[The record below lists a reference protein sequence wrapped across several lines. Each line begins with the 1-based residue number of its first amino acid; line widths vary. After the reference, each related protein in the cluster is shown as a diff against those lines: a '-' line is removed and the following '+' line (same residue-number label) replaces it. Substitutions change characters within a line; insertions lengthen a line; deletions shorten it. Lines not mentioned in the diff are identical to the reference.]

1 MALTNNEIRC
11 LFRAFGVLQ
20 AQIFHLS
27 GHLEFS
33 KDLEWLLCRGIYF
46 CWSLSLGWRDHSTSI
61 AFLLQQSSNYFCR
74 SIRFIFSWWIQ
85 LSFSVHERGYRSAIW
100 SFSIMSGVT
109 LSIMSAFVLWIL
121 LLTVGI
127 TGGLYSTAMWYR
139 IRHGKWGFGL
149 LPYLWGF
156 ASSLYYFLFRRCVN
170 QFLSVIWLW

>member
-1 MALTNNEIRC
+1 MFISCIWCAASPNISSIRASRVFQGFGMA
-11 LFRAFGVLQ
+11 ALQ
-20 AQIFHLS
+20 RYL
-27 GHLEFS
+27 
-33 KDLEWLLCRGIYF
+33 
-46 CWSLSLGWRDHSTSI
+46 
-61 AFLLQQSSNYFCR
+61 FLLVIISRMTRSFYFYSLFASTIEQLFLYFCR